1 MDDGQMMV
9 LATQQRNSPHFYH
22 ICCNLSVWMMF
33 LAEHQ
38 RCSPHLMK
46 YLLQRCSWQ
55 RGKRKWSDS
64 IQSLPLPLTTITVRG
79 NRLRF
84 VRYLTKWDKIYN
96 THSKVR
102 PWLIFFKWAIFLCWW
117 KLNWLQKIELFLDIQ
132 SLMKIKI
139 LFDKNSIPCPL
150 DNLFHPH
157 IAPYISCLIRIN
169 KSLFDRKQR
178 VQSDL

>member
-1 MDDGQMMV
+1 MMV

-33 LAEHQ
+33 LAEYQ
-38 RCSPHLMK
+38 RCSPHLIK

-102 PWLIFFKWAIFLCWW
+102 PWLIFFKRANFCCCSSLKIDE
-117 KLNWLQKIELFLDIQ
+117 NWTGYKKMSFFETSRVRWQSKCCLTKIQFHVHWTICFTP
-132 SLMKIKI
+132 I
-139 LFDKNSIPCPL
+139 LHHTS
-150 DNLFHPH
+150 
-157 IAPYISCLIRIN
+157 
-169 KSLFDRKQR
+169 
-178 VQSDL
+178 VVW

>member
-1 MDDGQMMV
+1 MMV

-33 LAEHQ
+33 LAEYQ
-38 RCSPHLMK
+38 RCSPHLIK

-102 PWLIFFKWAIFLCWW
+102 PWLLFFKWAIFLCWW
-117 KLNWLQKIELFLDIQ
+117 KLNWLQKNDLFETSRVRWQSKCCLTKIQ
-132 SLMKIKI
+132 FHVHWTICFTPI
-139 LFDKNSIPCPL
+139 LHHTS
-150 DNLFHPH
+150 
-157 IAPYISCLIRIN
+157 
-169 KSLFDRKQR
+169 
-178 VQSDL
+178 VVW

>member
-1 MDDGQMMV
+1 MMV

-33 LAEHQ
+33 LAEYQ
-38 RCSPHLMK
+38 RCSPHLIK

-102 PWLIFFKWAIFLCWW
+102 PCLIFFKRANFCCCSSLKIDENWTGYK
-117 KLNWLQKIELFLDIQ
+117 KLSFFRHPETVENQNAVWQQFNSMCTEHFASPPYCTIHQ
-132 SLMKIKI
+132 
-139 LFDKNSIPCPL
+139 LFDKN
-150 DNLFHPH
+150 
-157 IAPYISCLIRIN
+157 
-169 KSLFDRKQR
+169 Q
-178 VQSDL
+178 